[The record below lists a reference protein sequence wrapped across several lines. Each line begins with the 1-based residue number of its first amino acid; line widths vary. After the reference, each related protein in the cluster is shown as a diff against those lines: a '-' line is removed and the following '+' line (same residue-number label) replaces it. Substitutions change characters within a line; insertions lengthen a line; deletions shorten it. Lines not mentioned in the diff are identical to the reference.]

1 LRLLGK
7 VVRLLVVVIVVALAL
22 YVGSPFI
29 LAALG
34 RYLVTSHPTRTA
46 DLAVVLA
53 GEPFLR
59 VPAAARLYHDGLV
72 PAILLMAG
80 KRPPGLDDLRGIGI
94 RYPDDGEISLGILE
108 GLRVPRA
115 AVRQTPDRVDS
126 TAEQA
131 AAVARFLNSHPARA
145 VTLVTSKSH
154 STRSYKIFR
163 DGLPR
168 EVQLAVH
175 AAPADPFDADRWWRT
190 PGYLRQVVHEYLGL
204 TDYWGRR
211 AWAALT
217 GWIATP
223 AVGPVRVAIR
233 RG

>member
-1 LRLLGK
+1 LRLLWR
-7 VVRLLVVVIVVALAL
+7 VVRLVVVLIAVALLL
-22 YVGSPFI
+22 YVGGPFL

-34 RYLVTSHPTRTA
+34 RYLVTSHPTRKA

-72 PAILLMAG
+72 PAILLTVG

-94 RYPDDGEISLGILE
+94 RYPDDGEISLGILQA
-108 GLRVPRA
+108 LRVPRA
-115 AVRQTPDRVDS
+115 AVRLSPERVDG

-131 AAVARFLNSHPARA
+131 AAVARFLNANPART

-163 DGLPR
+163 EGLPPDV
-168 EVQLAVH
+168 ELTVH
-175 AAPADPFDADRWWRT
+175 VVPGDPFDTERWWRSR
-190 PGYLRQVVHEYLGL
+190 GQRRQVVHEYLGL
-204 TDYWGRR
+204 TDYWSRR
-211 AWAALT
+211 VWAALT
-217 GWIATP
+217 GWIGMP
-223 AVGPVRVAIR
+223 AAGPVRVAAR
-233 RG
+233 SG